1 MNIQEVPMKS
11 YRITNDDQSFVDVFL
26 TDIHDMSSIVMIT
39 DSNGDNVPFDQW
51 ENIETTLSEYLE
63 ENVY

>member
-1 MNIQEVPMKS
+1 MDIQEVPMKS

-26 TDIHDMSSIVMIT
+26 TDIHDMSSMVMIK
-39 DSNGDNVPFDQW
+39 DSNGDDVPFDQW